1 MTNSFLPS
9 RDSIVLPD
17 PFSHGYLYGSSSHV
31 FGDGFPYT
39 PEEQAAAHAGTLLP
53 IDYTDVNHT
62 FAFGTGGCHLHRQR
76 PRHLLQ
82 GVRRRRPARSRAP
95 GSADQQPAAGTCG
108 QARGVLRVRL
118 ERAPVGRQLDRVPW
132 GETAGFNLFAGYDR
146 TNQLA
151 IVVWTNL
158 TLGIDD
164 ARANANQT
172 ILKVLD
178 QIYTPSPLAPL
189 PPRGTG

>member
-1 MTNSFLPS
+1 M
-9 RDSIVLPD
+9 
-17 PFSHGYLYGSSSHV
+17 
-31 FGDGFPYT
+31 
-39 PEEQAAAHAGTLLP
+39 
-53 IDYTDVNHT
+53 
-62 FAFGTGGCHLHRQR
+62 
-76 PRHLLQ
+76 
-82 GVRRRRPARSRAP
+82 
-95 GSADQQPAAGTCG
+95 
-108 QARGVLRVRL
+108 
-118 ERAPVGRQLDRVPW
+118 GRQLDRVPW